1 MSKTQKKVTKKVEKK
16 VVKPVIKLTE
26 TISMKNLKRLLS
38 AEDLDEDIQRQLS
51 AYYKKVFKTK
61 REEGDEIGYVKVKY
75 YYSDKLEDTGRV
87 YAEKGQSLQSFKKNI
102 RGFINNGINT
112 DIDMKNSHPTLITQY
127 CKKKDILCP
136 YLVDYVNR
144 REKILEDISSF
155 HKISRDKAKE
165 LILKLCYLGSYK
177 LTNDDGESYTPTKK
191 FKFLTKFKEEAEYIA
206 EKVAEKEKSLYEK
219 IKDNNDCKNK
229 LAVVLSILAQ
239 RLEHKCLM
247 SMYDYFTSKKIKV
260 STLCFDGMLINSFD
274 DDIKVLLK
282 GCEKYV
288 YDKTEYKIN
297 LEEKPMNYE
306 LDFEVP
312 DHSIY
317 VSSDRDCQEKLFEL
331 EGTDKFK
338 YCNEKLYI
346 FDESTGMFKKDKH
359 ILFNYLRKNNA
370 YLNVIISTDK
380 NGIHKTKNYGDDDAL
395 KKKVISFAKEASID
409 DDWIER
415 TQLSSLG
422 YLLFKDGI
430 YNFNTGTF
438 TEGFDPKIVF
448 KCRVPWKFPKYDK
461 DLVKKAYRLSFK
473 KLFDDPKP
481 MITALACALA
491 GDITHKK
498 MYFCPGKSNA
508 GKSYLV
514 RMLKYC
520 FGAYIGDFNGENL
533 AYHKNDSRDEAAK
546 IRWAYKLAHTR
557 ILMSNE
563 INMENPLDG
572 NMIKKLAGGGDN
584 LIGREH
590 QESEESF
597 TPNFTVFC
605 MFNDIPI
612 IKPFDQAVNNRLEY
626 SEFPYVFVDEKDVDK
641 KPYYKLKD
649 NKLDSKIK
657 TKDFMKGFIHIFL
670 DAYKDYLENGMPEF
684 DPEVKEKW
692 TAETKQNDVVI
703 EIINEHYEI
712 TGKDNDRATN
722 DDIRKLYNIVHK
734 KSKDISLT
742 RFKDILRDELKLVEG
757 RSASARFWKGIK
769 KIDILADIEVD

>member
-1 MSKTQKKVTKKVEKK
+1 MSKTQKKVTKKIEKK

-87 YAEKGQSLQSFKKNI
+87 YAEKGQSLQSFKKSI

-177 LTNDDGESYTPTKK
+177 LTNDNGESYTPTKK
-191 FKFLTKFKEEAEYIA
+191 LKFLTKFKEEAEYIA
-206 EKVAEKEKSLYEK
+206 EKVAKKETSLYEK

-247 SMYDYFTSKKIKV
+247 AMYDYFTSKKIKV

-274 DDIKVLLK
+274 EDIKVLLK

-317 VSSDRDCQEKLFEL
+317 VSSDCDCQEKLFEL
-331 EGTDKFK
+331 EGAEKFK
-338 YCNEKLYI
+338 FCNKKLYI
-346 FDESTGMFKKDKH
+346 FDENTGMFDDNNH
-359 ILFNYLRKNNA
+359 ILFRYLRKHQM

-380 NGIHKTKNYGDDDAL
+380 NGVHKTKNYGTDHTLREKVVGFVKDVSEDNNWL
-395 KKKVISFAKEASID
+395 KRTAK
-409 DDWIER
+409 
-415 TQLSSLG
+415 SSLG

-430 YNFNTGTF
+430 YNFKTGTF

-448 KCRVPWKFPKYDK
+448 KCGVPYKFPKYDK

-473 KLFDDPKP
+473 KLFDNPKP

-491 GDITHKK
+491 GDIKLKK
-498 MYFCPGKSNA
+498 MYFCPGRSNA
-508 GKSYLV
+508 GKSYLIM
-514 RMLKYC
+514 MLQYC
-520 FGAYIGDFNGENL
+520 FGGYIGDFNGANL
-533 AYHKNDSRDEAAK
+533 LYQKNDSRDEAAK
-546 IRWAYKLAHTR
+546 FRWAYKLAHTR

-563 INMENPLDG
+563 MPMKGSVLDG
-572 NMIKKLAGGGDN
+572 IMIKRLASGGDN
-584 LIGREH
+584 IVGREH

-597 TPNFTVFC
+597 KPNFTVFC
-605 MFNDIPI
+605 MFNDVPNIE
-612 IKPFDQAVNNRLEY
+612 PFDQAVMNRLVY
-626 SEFPYVFVDEKDVDK
+626 NEFPYVFVDEEDVDK

-649 NKLDSKIK
+649 NNIESKFE
-657 TKDFMKGFIHIFL
+657 TKDFMKGFIHLFL
-670 DAYKDYLENGMPEF
+670 DAYQDYLKNGMPEF

-692 TAETKQNDVVI
+692 TAETKQNDIVI
-703 EIINEHYEI
+703 ETIKEHYEI
-712 TGKDNDRATN
+712 TGKDNDKVPVSDMKKFKN
-722 DDIRKLYNIVHK
+722 SHK
-734 KSKDISLT
+734 EFKDISLN
-742 RFKDILRDELKLVEG
+742 RFNDILRDELKLVEG
-757 RSASARFWKGIK
+757 RSTFRFWKGIK